1 MKITKLLSTVAAA
14 AVVTSALAV
23 SASANLIPQDGTNSY
38 IAAGAGNYGIFVTA
52 TGEGDAHASTLAADY
67 NIELTDIHGVRF
79 TVTIPETDSMGNDGN
94 RVYWDGS
101 LGGGV
106 VTSLHSDTDKSTYN
120 WPSQGNFWGVID
132 EELGLETLDAAQDL
146 QFEKV
151 GDYTYEMTCMFDFD
165 EAINSIEGD
174 HIVQY
179 RIFLQCWDNGMADY
193 VVSESALL
201 DEAGNELVVLDGKGY
216 PVTATT
222 TPVVDTDAPVVDTDA
237 PVETGKDAVD
247 TGVEGVAA
255 VAGVAVV
262 AAGAVVLSKK
272 RK

>member
-23 SASANLIPQDGTNSY
+23 SASAALIPQVGTNSY
-38 IAAGAGNYGIFVTA
+38 IEAAGSGNYGIFVTA
-52 TGEGDAHASTLAADY
+52 TGEGDAHPSALAADY
-67 NIELTDIHGVRF
+67 GLELTDIHGVRF
-79 TVTIPETDSMGNDGN
+79 TVTIPEVDSLGNEGN
-94 RVYWDGS
+94 RAYWDGNIS
-101 LGGGV
+101 GAV
-106 VTSLHSDTDKSTYN
+106 ITSLHSDTDRNTYN
-120 WPSQGNFWGVID
+120 WPTQGTFWGVND
-132 EELGLETLDAAQDL
+132 EELGLETLDDTKSIQL
-146 QFEKV
+146 EKV
-151 GDYTYEMTCMFDFD
+151 GDYTYEFTCMFDFD

-179 RIFLQCWDNGMADY
+179 RIFYAAWDTGMTEY
-193 VVSESALL
+193 VISESALL

-222 TPVVDTDAPVVDTDA
+222 TPVVDTDAPVD
-237 PVETGKDAVD
+237 TGKDAVD
-247 TGVEGVAA
+247 TGVEGAAA